1 MRLQSR
7 RLAFV
12 LTVTFLLLLAAG
24 LLYYRN
30 LAVYTA
36 SLETR
41 PLNIGLVHTVESL
54 DPALLTEH
62 EERLVASALYEG
74 LVSYDEKA
82 HEIKPVLARSWKFSR
97 DGKTLTLFLKKGLSF
112 HNGKKVDAQ
121 AVKAGW
127 EKNFSTTKE
136 WANVSLFLGISGSSD
151 RLEGR
156 TQEMAGIQAVDNET
170 LKVTFDRP
178 NSAFLY
184 MLTSPIFWVYDAE
197 DENTPAAGTGP
208 FVCKEQKDK
217 NNLLLVR
224 NEKYHLGRAP
234 VTALNFQVYKDEG
247 EALGEYKSGKIDFLD
262 AIPIAEMKGLRQDKQ
277 YKDLFIYRPVL
288 YTYSLGLNM
297 NAAPFSSSYELR
309 RALNYAIDR
318 NAIAEEVLG
327 GAYRPIQS
335 IIPRGLPAHNPEMR
349 GYKYDV
355 QKARELLVKAGYP
368 EGEGL
373 QPLVISYDQDEGH
386 AAVLDA
392 VARQL
397 GAVGIEVQLQP
408 MDWEYYKKQLG
419 KNQLGIFRVGW
430 QADYPDADSFVY
442 SLFHSSKTGISN
454 YFSYQNPQV
463 DKILFNARAQLDE
476 EKRIQALRQAE
487 EIIVDDAPCIWL
499 FQKMAAKLIS
509 PGVRSLEINCM
520 ELVDWYRVELHK
532 PATDK
537 EAGGEVKKV

>member
-1 MRLQSR
+1 MPRL
-7 RLAFV
+7 
-12 LTVTFLLLLAAG
+12 
-24 LLYYRN
+24 
-30 LAVYTA
+30 
-36 SLETR
+36 
-41 PLNIGLVHTVESL
+41 
-54 DPALLTEH
+54 
-62 EERLVASALYEG
+62 
-74 LVSYDEKA
+74 
-82 HEIKPVLARSWKFSR
+82 
-97 DGKTLTLFLKKGLSF
+97 
-112 HNGKKVDAQ
+112 
-121 AVKAGW
+121 
-127 EKNFSTTKE
+127 
-136 WANVSLFLGISGSSD
+136 
-151 RLEGR
+151 
-156 TQEMAGIQAVDNET
+156 
-170 LKVTFDRP
+170 
-178 NSAFLY
+178 
-184 MLTSPIFWVYDAE
+184 
-197 DENTPAAGTGP
+197 
-208 FVCKEQKDK
+208 
-217 NNLLLVR
+217 
-224 NEKYHLGRAP
+224 
-234 VTALNFQVYKDEG
+234 
-247 EALGEYKSGKIDFLD
+247 
-262 AIPIAEMKGLRQDKQ
+262 
-277 YKDLFIYRPVL
+277 
-288 YTYSLGLNM
+288 
-297 NAAPFSSSYELR
+297 FSSSYELR

-463 DKILFNARAQLDE
+463 DKILYNARAQLDE